1 MVFSLGVIAKIG
13 NPQAAGFFFGG
24 HCEDWKPY
32 STRTRYSKELDYL
45 LIYNLYNYIYMYI
58 DRAKHVNM
66 ELGTMMGLW
75 VCLKIVYPKN

>member
-1 MVFSLGVIAKIG
+1 
-13 NPQAAGFFFGG
+13 
-24 HCEDWKPY
+24 
-32 STRTRYSKELDYL
+32 
-45 LIYNLYNYIYMYI
+45 MYI